1 MRGRVEEG
9 PGAAAPHRA
18 APSVPSA
25 REAPGWTPDL
35 RAPPAGG
42 EEGLAAWGVNTTRGG
57 REAGIASPE
66 LFKKASAGARRF
78 RKLSAPR
85 GSGFLL
91 GALALRE
98 AGRLCGRP
106 GRGNT
111 PALRGAGA
119 ALPGRHAGLTE
130 PPSWVAEG
138 RANRCWGR
146 GAPRVGPGPEG
157 RSRGG
162 EPRDIALTSELWP
175 EVPKP
180 RQMPR
185 QMRPP
190 PGVREHPL
198 PVPPPATESK
208 TARLRLDLRGTRTG
222 GPSRGP
228 APSLARPQPPL
239 SLRVVSRDGW
249 VSPPQRLRSDVAPAC
264 KHRKAHVGGC
274 HTPASATWFSTG
286 D

>member
-1 MRGRVEEG
+1 MELWLSER
-9 PGAAAPHRA
+9 
-18 APSVPSA
+18 
-25 REAPGWTPDL
+25 
-35 RAPPAGG
+35 PAG
-42 EEGLAAWGVNTTRGG
+42 
-57 REAGIASPE
+57 
-66 LFKKASAGARRF
+66 SAGVPGGGTRLRSAEPGRRF
-78 RKLSAPR
+78 PGGMRASRSLPAGWPR
-85 GSGFLL
+85 
-91 GALALRE
+91 
-98 AGRLCGRP
+98 
-106 GRGNT
+106 
-111 PALRGAGA
+111 
-119 ALPGRHAGLTE
+119 
-130 PPSWVAEG
+130 AEG

-162 EPRDIALTSELWP
+162 ELRDIALTSELWP

-190 PGVREHPL
+190 PGVRGHPL

>member
-1 MRGRVEEG
+1 MRGRVDEG
-9 PGAAAPHRA
+9 PGAAALRRA

-25 REAPGWTPDL
+25 REAPGWTLGL

-42 EEGLAAWGVNTTRGG
+42 EEGLAARGVNTTRGG

-66 LFKKASAGARRF
+66 LFKKASAGVRRF

-138 RANRCWGR
+138 RTGCWGR
-146 GAPRVGPGPEG
+146 GAPRWGLAP
-157 RSRGG
+157 RGG
-162 EPRDIALTSELWP
+162 ARWRTEGHRTD
-175 EVPKP
+175 
-180 RQMPR
+180 
-185 QMRPP
+185 
-190 PGVREHPL
+190 VRA
-198 PVPPPATESK
+198 VARSSK
-208 TARLRLDLRGTRTG
+208 
-222 GPSRGP
+222 
-228 APSLARPQPPL
+228 
-239 SLRVVSRDGW
+239 
-249 VSPPQRLRSDVAPAC
+249 APAD
-264 KHRKAHVGGC
+264 A
-274 HTPASATWFSTG
+274 PADASAPRC
-286 D
+286 